1 MTLREISIR
10 SVQWNRPLGKAAN
23 TLALARSAP
32 NIDMQERL
40 RVLIFILAYNA
51 EKTIASVL
59 DRIPRELEHTYDVRV
74 LVIDDCSRDATWQR
88 ARERLETFWCP
99 GEALRNPVNQGYGGN
114 QKVGYRYAAEQGFD
128 VVAMVHG
135 DGQYAPECLPQLL
148 EPFTRKE
155 AQVDAVFGSRMLHKR
170 DALKGGMPY
179 YKFVGN
185 MVLTTLQ
192 NRLLGT
198 RLSEFHTGYRVYR
211 VSMLAALPLELD
223 TNDFDFDTEIIMQV
237 VFSGGNI
244 VELPIPTHYGDE
256 VCHVNGLRYA
266 WDVMLTSLKGRLIR
280 MGLFYDPKF
289 FFPQTE
295 VARKVSTFSFPSTG
309 KAVADS
315 IRPGSLV
322 LDLGCSDME
331 LSAHLRQE
339 KGCTVI
345 SCPATVDL
353 DRELP
358 DAPWEKL
365 DYVVALDVLEQR
377 DSAEDFLAR
386 LRERL
391 TDNPGAILIAGSA
404 NVGFFITRLML
415 LFGQFNYGRR
425 GILALSHKRL
435 FTIASLARLMRY
447 AGYRVV
453 RKRIMAAPYPRALG
467 NNLFS
472 RGLMAVNR
480 LLAKVLPGLF
490 AYQVLLEVRHTPST
504 ESVLRRAQR

>member
-1 MTLREISIR
+1 MHE
-10 SVQWNRPLGKAAN
+10 P
-23 TLALARSAP
+23 
-32 NIDMQERL
+32 L
-40 RVLIFILAYNA
+40 RVLILILAYNA
-51 EKTIASVL
+51 EKTIVSVL
-59 DRIPRELEHTYDVRV
+59 DRIPRELAQRYDVHV
-74 LVIDDCSRDATWQR
+74 LVLDDGSRDATHDLAKQHL
-88 ARERLETFWCP
+88 ERFWCP
-99 GEALRNPVNQGYGGN
+99 GEALRNPINQGYGGN

-135 DGQYAPECLPQLL
+135 DGQYAPECLPMLL
-148 EPFTRKE
+148 EPFTRQGE
-155 AQVDAVFGSRMLHKR
+155 RVDAVFGSRMLRKR

-185 MVLTTLQ
+185 MVLTAFQ

-211 VSMLAALPLELD
+211 VSMLRDLPLDLN

-266 WDVMLTSLKGRLIR
+266 WDVMVTSLKGRLIR
-280 MGLFYDPKF
+280 MGIFFDPKF

-309 KAVADS
+309 KAVAEA

-322 LDLGCSDME
+322 LDLGCSDVE
-331 LSAHLRQE
+331 LATHLRQE

-345 SCPATVDL
+345 SCSPDVDL

-358 DAPWEKL
+358 DAPWERL
-365 DYVVALDVLEQR
+365 DYVVALDVLEER
-377 DSAEDFLAR
+377 DSAEEFLAR

-391 TDNPGAILIAGSA
+391 TDNTGATLIAGSA
-404 NVGFFITRLML
+404 NVGFFITRFML

-435 FTIASLARLMRY
+435 FTLHSLARLLRY
-447 AGYRVV
+447 AGFKVT
-453 RKRIMAAPYPRALG
+453 RKQIMAAPYPRALG
-467 NNLFS
+467 NTRLA
-472 RGLMAVNR
+472 RLLMAVNR
-480 LLAKVLPGLF
+480 PLARLLPGLF
-490 AYQVLLEVRHTPST
+490 AYQALLEARHTPSA
-504 ESVLRRAQR
+504 ESVLRKAMR

>member
-1 MTLREISIR
+1 MNADT
-10 SVQWNRPLGKAAN
+10 Q
-23 TLALARSAP
+23 
-32 NIDMQERL
+32 DRL
-40 RVLIFILAYNA
+40 RVLVLILAYNA
-51 EKTIASVL
+51 EKTIADVL
-59 DRIPRELEHTYDVRV
+59 DRIPRELEATYAVQV

-88 ARERLETFWCP
+88 AKEHLKTFWCP

-135 DGQYAPECLPQLL
+135 DGQYAPECLPRLL
-148 EPFTRKE
+148 EPFTRGGMR
-155 AQVDAVFGSRMLHKR
+155 VDAVFGSRMLHKR
-170 DALKGGMPY
+170 DALRGGMPY
-179 YKFVGN
+179 YKFLGN
-185 MVLTTLQ
+185 MVLTSLQ
-192 NRLLGT
+192 NRLLST

-211 VSMLAALPLELD
+211 VSTLSALPLELN

-237 VFSGGNI
+237 IFSGGTI

-266 WDVMLTSLKGRLIR
+266 WDVMRTSLKGRLIR

-289 FFPQTE
+289 FFPHTE

-322 LDLGCSDME
+322 LDLGCSDTE
-331 LSAHLRQE
+331 LSGYLRQE

-345 SCPATVDL
+345 SCPDSVDL

-358 DAPWEKL
+358 DVPWEKL

-377 DSAEDFLAR
+377 DSAEDFLAG

-391 TDNPGAILIAGSA
+391 TDNTGAVLIAGSA
-404 NVGFFITRLML
+404 NVGFFITRFML
-415 LFGQFNYGRR
+415 LLGQFNYGRR

-435 FTIASLARLMRY
+435 FTLASLARLMRY
-447 AGYRVV
+447 AGFRVV
-453 RKRIMAAPYPRALG
+453 RRQIMAAPYPRALG
-467 NNLFS
+467 NTLLA

-480 LLAKVLPGLF
+480 LLARVMPGLF
-490 AYQVLLEVRHTPST
+490 AYQVLIEARHTPST

>member
-1 MTLREISIR
+1 MPRRKEHPFLLQHSDVKEFPMC
-10 SVQWNRPLGKAAN
+10 Q
-23 TLALARSAP
+23 
-32 NIDMQERL
+32 QL
-40 RVLIFILAYNA
+40 RVLVLILAYNA
-51 EKTIASVL
+51 EKTIVSVL
-59 DRIPRELEHTYDVRV
+59 DRIPRELARQYDVHV
-74 LVIDDCSRDATWQR
+74 LVLDDGSRDATWELAR
-88 ARERLETFWCP
+88 AHLADFWCP
-99 GEALRNPVNQGYGGN
+99 GEALRNPENQGYGGN

-135 DGQYAPECLPQLL
+135 DGQYAPECLPMLL
-148 EPFTRKE
+148 EPFTRRNE
-155 AQVDAVFGSRMLHKR
+155 RVDAVFGSRMLHKR
-170 DALKGGMPY
+170 DALRGGMPY

-185 MVLTTLQ
+185 VLLTAFQ

-211 VSMLAALPLELD
+211 VQTLNGLPLELN

-266 WDVMLTSLKGRLIR
+266 WDVMRTSLKGRLIR

-295 VARKVSTFSFPSTG
+295 VARRVSTFSFPSTSR
-309 KAVADS
+309 AVAEM

-322 LDLGCSDME
+322 LDLGCSDAE
-331 LSAHLRQE
+331 LAKHLRE
-339 KGCTVI
+339 KKGCTVI
-345 SCPATVDL
+345 DCPSSVDL

-358 DAPWEKL
+358 DVPWDRL
-365 DYVVALDVLEQR
+365 DYVVALDVLEAR

-391 TDNPGAILIAGSA
+391 MVNSGVRLIAGSA
-404 NVGFFITRLML
+404 NVGFFITRFML

-435 FTIASLARLMRY
+435 FTLNSLARLMRY
-447 AGYRVV
+447 AGFRVLD
-453 RKRIMAAPYPRALG
+453 KRIMAAPYPRALG
-467 NNLFS
+467 NTRLA
-472 RGLMAVNR
+472 RLLMAVNR
-480 LLAKVLPGLF
+480 LPARLLPGLF
-490 AYQVLLEVRHTPST
+490 AYQVILEARHTPSV
-504 ESVLRRAQR
+504 ESVLRRARR

>member
-1 MTLREISIR
+1 MHE
-10 SVQWNRPLGKAAN
+10 Q
-23 TLALARSAP
+23 
-32 NIDMQERL
+32 L
-40 RVLIFILAYNA
+40 RVLILILAYNA
-51 EKTIASVL
+51 EKTIESVL
-59 DRIPRELEHTYDVRV
+59 DRIPRELAQQYDVHV
-74 LVIDDCSRDATWQR
+74 LVLDDGSRDATH
-88 ARERLETFWCP
+88 ALAKKHLEGFWCP

-135 DGQYAPECLPQLL
+135 DGQYAPECLPMLL
-148 EPFTRKE
+148 EPFTRQGE
-155 AQVDAVFGSRMLHKR
+155 RVDAVFGSRMLRKR

-185 MVLTTLQ
+185 MVLTAFQ

-211 VSMLAALPLELD
+211 VSMLRELPLDLN

-289 FFPQTE
+289 FFPRTE
-295 VARKVSTFSFPSTG
+295 VARGVSTFSFPSTG
-309 KAVADS
+309 RAVAEA

-322 LDLGCSDME
+322 LDLGCADEE
-331 LSAHLRQE
+331 LATHLRQE

-345 SCPATVDL
+345 SCPSDVDL

-358 DAPWEKL
+358 DAPWDRL
-365 DYVVALDVLEQR
+365 DYVVALDVLEER
-377 DSAEDFLAR
+377 DSAEEFLAR

-391 TDNPGAILIAGSA
+391 TGNASATLIAGSA
-404 NVGFFITRLML
+404 NVGFFITRFML

-435 FTIASLARLMRY
+435 FTLHSLARLLRY
-447 AGYRVV
+447 AGFRVA
-453 RKRIMAAPYPRALG
+453 RKQIMAAPYPRALG
-467 NNLFS
+467 NNRLA
-472 RGLMAVNR
+472 RLLMAVNR
-480 LLAKVLPGLF
+480 PLARLLPGLF
-490 AYQVLLEVRHTPST
+490 AYQVLLEARHTPSA
-504 ESVLRRAQR
+504 ESVLHKAIR

>member
-1 MTLREISIR
+1 
-10 SVQWNRPLGKAAN
+10 
-23 TLALARSAP
+23 
-32 NIDMQERL
+32 MQKRL
-40 RVLIFILAYNA
+40 RVLILILAYNA

-59 DRIPRELEHTYDVRV
+59 DRIPRELEHAHDVRV
-74 LVIDDCSRDATWQR
+74 LVLDDGSRDATWQR
-88 ARERLETFWCP
+88 ARERLASFWCP

-114 QKVGYRYAAEQGFD
+114 QKVGYRYAVEHGFD

-148 EPFTRKE
+148 EPFTRAGE
-155 AQVDAVFGSRMLHKR
+155 RVDAVFGSRMLHKR

-185 MVLTTLQ
+185 MVLTSLQ

-198 RLSEFHTGYRVYR
+198 HLSEFHTGYRVYR
-211 VSMLAALPLELD
+211 VSTLAALPLELN

-237 VFSGGNI
+237 VFFGGRI
-244 VELPIPTHYGDE
+244 VELPIPTFYGDE

-295 VARKVSTFSFPSTG
+295 IARKVSTFSFPSTG
-309 KAVADS
+309 KAVAEA

-322 LDLGCSDME
+322 LDLGCSDRE
-331 LSAHLRQE
+331 LSAHLREE

-345 SCPATVDL
+345 SCPAGTDL

-358 DAPWEKL
+358 DAPWDRL

-391 TDNPGAILIAGSA
+391 TDSDNTGAILIAGSA

-435 FTIASLARLMRY
+435 FTIASLTRLMRY
-447 AGYRVV
+447 AGFRVV
-453 RKRIMAAPYPRALG
+453 RRQIMAAPYPRALG
-467 NNLFS
+467 NNRLS
-472 RGLMAVNR
+472 RLLMTVNR
-480 LLAKVLPGLF
+480 LLARVMPGLF
-490 AYQVLLEVRHTPST
+490 AYQVLLEVRHTPGT

>member
-1 MTLREISIR
+1 MSEKLR
-10 SVQWNRPLGKAAN
+10 L
-23 TLALARSAP
+23 L
-32 NIDMQERL
+32 
-40 RVLIFILAYNA
+40 VLVLAYNA
-51 EKTIASVL
+51 EKTIVDVL
-59 DRIPRELEHTYDVRV
+59 DRIPRELEQSCEVHV
-74 LVIDDCSRDATWQR
+74 LVLDDCSRDATLER
-88 ARERLETFWCP
+88 ARERLAGFWCP

-114 QKVGYRYAAEQGFD
+114 QKVGYRYAAEHGFD

-135 DGQYAPECLPQLL
+135 DGQYAPECLPRLV
-148 EPFTRKE
+148 EPFTRRD
-155 AQVDAVFGSRMLHKR
+155 QRVDAVFGSRMLHKR
-170 DALKGGMPY
+170 DALKGGMPR

-198 RLSEFHTGYRVYR
+198 HLSEFHTGYRLYR
-211 VSMLAALPLELD
+211 VETLSALPLELN

-237 VFSGGNI
+237 VFSGGTI
-244 VELPIPTHYGDE
+244 VELPIPTFYGDE

-295 VARKVSTFSFPSTG
+295 IARKVSTFSFPSTG
-309 KAVADS
+309 KAVADA

-322 LDLGCSDME
+322 LDLGCADEE
-331 LSAHLRQE
+331 LSTHLQRE

-345 SCPATVDL
+345 SCPPDVDL

-358 DAPWEKL
+358 DAPWDKL

-377 DSAEDFLAR
+377 DSVEEFLAR

-391 TDNPGAILIAGSA
+391 TDNPGAICIAGSA

-435 FTIASLARLMRY
+435 FTIASLARVMRY
-447 AGYRVV
+447 AGFRVV
-453 RKRIMAAPYPRALG
+453 RKQIMAAPYPRALG
-467 NNLFS
+467 NNRLS
-472 RGLMAVNR
+472 RWLISVNR
-480 LLAKVLPGLF
+480 LLARVMPGLF
-490 AYQVLLEVRHTPST
+490 AYQVLLEVRHTPGT

>member
-1 MTLREISIR
+1 MHK
-10 SVQWNRPLGKAAN
+10 Q
-23 TLALARSAP
+23 
-32 NIDMQERL
+32 L
-40 RVLIFILAYNA
+40 RVLILILAYNA
-51 EKTIASVL
+51 EKTIESVL
-59 DRIPRELEHTYDVRV
+59 DRIPRELAQQYDVHV
-74 LVIDDCSRDATWQR
+74 LVLDDGSRDATH
-88 ARERLETFWCP
+88 ALAKKHLEGFWCP

-135 DGQYAPECLPQLL
+135 DGQYAPECLPMLL
-148 EPFTRKE
+148 EPFARQNE
-155 AQVDAVFGSRMLHKR
+155 RVDAVFGSRMLHKR

-185 MVLTTLQ
+185 MLLTAFQ

-198 RLSEFHTGYRVYR
+198 HLSEFHTGYRVYR
-211 VSMLAALPLELD
+211 VAMLRELPLDLN

-237 VFSGGNI
+237 VFSGGKI

-266 WDVMLTSLKGRLIR
+266 WDVMVTSLKGRLIR
-280 MGLFYDPKF
+280 MGVFFDPKF

-309 KAVADS
+309 KAVAES

-322 LDLGCSDME
+322 LDLGCTDEE
-331 LSAHLRQE
+331 LATHLRQE

-345 SCPATVDL
+345 SCPPDVDL

-358 DAPWEKL
+358 DAPWDRL
-365 DYVVALDVLEQR
+365 DYVVALDVLEER

-391 TDNPGAILIAGSA
+391 TGNAGVTLIAGSA

-435 FTIASLARLMRY
+435 FTRHSLARLMRY
-447 AGYRVV
+447 AGFRVL
-453 RKRIMAAPYPRALG
+453 RKQMMTAPYPRALG
-467 NNLFS
+467 NNRLA
-472 RGLMAVNR
+472 RLLMALNR
-480 LLAKVLPGLF
+480 PLARLLPGLF
-490 AYQVLLEVRHTPST
+490 AYQVLLEAQHTPSA
-504 ESVLRRAQR
+504 ESVLRKAMR